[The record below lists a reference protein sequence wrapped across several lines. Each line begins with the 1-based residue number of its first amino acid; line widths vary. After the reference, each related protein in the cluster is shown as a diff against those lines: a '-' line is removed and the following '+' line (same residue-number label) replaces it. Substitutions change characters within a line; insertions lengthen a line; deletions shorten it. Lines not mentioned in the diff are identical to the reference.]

1 MGRTEI
7 GLRGVEGEGTGT
19 GMGGGLKGHFLRILP
34 LPVLALLLL
43 QQGPACQKHLPPR
56 LALARGTRGTSAT
69 FALTFGLGTT
79 TIFRGTTKSMI
90 GSILITPSSVEE
102 LGAVKSFPPQ
112 LKGKLTWT
120 TVSGSAQNLFATRPV
135 CAIFW
140 ALPLVR
146 SMESLHKLQ
155 SRKKNR

>member
-43 QQGPACQKHLPPR
+43 
-56 LALARGTRGTSAT
+56 RGTSAT

-155 SRKKNR
+155 SREKNS